1 MLVCVF
7 RMCGGIKEGV
17 DIRERPAKT
26 SMYVCTYIYVCV
38 CLVCLSVCMYVC
50 MGRGGLVVKVFDFGG
65 IDVGS
70 NLVRAAWCPWTRH
83 P

>member
-1 MLVCVF
+1 
-7 RMCGGIKEGV
+7 
-17 DIRERPAKT
+17 
-26 SMYVCTYIYVCV
+26 MYVFDQVPSLCNEERTGTIEMI
-38 CLVCLSVCMYVC
+38 LVTL

>member
-1 MLVCVF
+1 MVGDGQLKHWHLVAQ
-7 RMCGGIKEGV
+7 GQLQGLGIC
-17 DIRERPAKT
+17 RT
-26 SMYVCTYIYVCV
+26 LMYVWDAVP
-38 CLVCLSVCMYVC
+38 
-50 MGRGGLVVKVFDFGG
+50 GGLVVKVFDFGG

>member
-1 MLVCVF
+1 M
-7 RMCGGIKEGV
+7 GV
-17 DIRERPAKT
+17 ANKIAVSRILPHFDWQTPAISFSKVGST
-26 SMYVCTYIYVCV
+26 GMYVF
-38 CLVCLSVCMYVC
+38 
-50 MGRGGLVVKVFDFGG
+50 MGRGGLVVKVFGFGG

>member
-1 MLVCVF
+1 
-7 RMCGGIKEGV
+7 
-17 DIRERPAKT
+17 
-26 SMYVCTYIYVCV
+26 MYVY
-38 CLVCLSVCMYVC
+38 VCMYVC
-50 MGRGGLVVKVFDFGG
+50 YMGRGGLVVKVFDFGG

>member
-1 MLVCVF
+1 MYVGMNV
-7 RMCGGIKEGV
+7 R
-17 DIRERPAKT
+17 
-26 SMYVCTYIYVCV
+26 MYVCIY
-38 CLVCLSVCMYVC
+38 VCMYVC
-50 MGRGGLVVKVFDFGG
+50 GLVVKVFDFGG